1 MNSVVATSGSCG
13 FRLIPISSERLD
25 MSSRRTIASSQNG
38 QITRRRLMAKALGV
52 FLLTIFISGSLVT
65 SAAAASV
72 EEFYKGKAIQFIV
85 GGSAGGGYDTYT
97 RLIARH
103 FAQYVPGKPSTV
115 VQNMPGAA
123 MLIAANYVFNSAP
136 RDGTVIGHWSGP
148 LILQHMM
155 GNPAVQFEGRKFGW
169 LGMPTA
175 DSLVCILTDRSGIKT
190 AEEWRN
196 AKTRVKLGAIGPGT
210 SGTDDT
216 KVLAAATGFP
226 LQLIE
231 GYKGT
236 ADIRVAAETGEVDGT
251 CAFGWQSAKV
261 TWANAL
267 RAKQVHVV
275 LQTMLE
281 PHPELKDVPLAIN
294 FAKTDDGK
302 KLLRIASEL
311 YGKQRLYSAPPQVP
325 EQRVRT
331 LQKAFINT
339 LKDPQFLAEAEK
351 AKLEIDPVDG
361 PGIEKMVKGL
371 YEIEPG
377 IVNRVK
383 QLLESK

>member
-1 MNSVVATSGSCG
+1 
-13 FRLIPISSERLD
+13 
-25 MSSRRTIASSQNG
+25 
-38 QITRRRLMAKALGV
+38 MAKALGA
-52 FLLTIFISGSLVT
+52 FLLPMFISVSLVT
-65 SAAAASV
+65 AALAGSV
-72 EEFYKGKAIQFIV
+72 EEFYKGKTIQFVV

-103 FAQYVPGKPSTV
+103 FAKYVPGNPSMV

-123 MLIAANYVFNSAP
+123 MLIAANYIYNSAP

-175 DSLVCILTDRSGIKT
+175 DSLVCILSDRSEIKT
-190 AEEWRN
+190 ADQWGK

-216 KVLAAATGFP
+216 RLLAAATDFP

-236 ADIRVAAETGEVDGT
+236 ADIRIAVETGEVDGT

-267 RAKQVHVV
+267 RARQVHVV
-275 LQTMLE
+275 LQTTLE
-281 PHPELKDVPLAIN
+281 PHPELKGVPLAVDY
-294 FAKTDDGK
+294 AKTEEGK
-302 KLLRIASEL
+302 KFLRIAGDL
-311 YGKQRLYSAPPQVP
+311 YGKQRLYSLPPQVP
-325 EQRVRT
+325 EERVRV
-331 LQKAFINT
+331 LQKAFVDT
-339 LKDPQFLAEAEK
+339 LKDPQFKAEAEK
-351 AKLEIDPVDG
+351 AKLEIDPIDG
-361 PGIEKMVKGL
+361 PGVEKMVNGL
-371 YEIEPG
+371 YEIEPAV
-377 IVNRVK
+377 VNRVK
-383 QLLESK
+383 QLLAAK

>member
-1 MNSVVATSGSCG
+1 
-13 FRLIPISSERLD
+13 
-25 MSSRRTIASSQNG
+25 
-38 QITRRRLMAKALGV
+38 MAKALGV
-52 FLLTIFISGSLVT
+52 LLLPIFISASLVT
-65 SAAAASV
+65 PALAASV
-72 EEFYKGKAIQFIV
+72 EEFYKGKTIQFIV
-85 GGSAGGGYDTYT
+85 GGSAGGGYDTNT
-97 RLIARH
+97 RLIARY

-148 LILQHMM
+148 LILQQLM

-169 LGMPTA
+169 LGMPTS
-175 DSLVCILTDRSGIKT
+175 DSLICITTDRSGIKT
-190 AEEWRN
+190 AEDWRK

-216 KVLAAATGFP
+216 KLLAAATDFP
-226 LQLIE
+226 LQLVE

-236 ADIRVAAETGEVDGT
+236 ADIRIAAEQGELDGNG
-251 CAFGWQSAKV
+251 AFGWQSAKV

-267 RAKQVHVV
+267 QARQVHVV

-281 PHPELKDVPLAIN
+281 PHPELKGVPLALDY
-294 FAKTDDGK
+294 AKTEEGK
-302 KLLRIASEL
+302 KLLRIASEV
-311 YGKQRLYSAPPQVP
+311 YGKQRLYSLPPQVP

-331 LQKAFINT
+331 LQKAFIDT
-339 LKDPQFLAEAEK
+339 LKDPQLLAEAEK
-351 AKLEIDPVDG
+351 TKLEIDPVDG
-361 PGIEKMVKGL
+361 PGIEKMVNGL
-371 YEIEPG
+371 YEIEPA

-383 QLLESK
+383 QLLQSK

>member
-1 MNSVVATSGSCG
+1 
-13 FRLIPISSERLD
+13 
-25 MSSRRTIASSQNG
+25 
-38 QITRRRLMAKALGV
+38 MAKALGV
-52 FLLTIFISGSLVT
+52 FLLPIFIALSLV
-65 SAAAASV
+65 SALAASV
-72 EEFYKGKAIQFIV
+72 EEFYKGKTIQFVV

-169 LGMPTA
+169 LGMPTS

-190 AEEWRN
+190 AEEWRK
-196 AKTRVKLGAIGPGT
+196 AKTPVKLGAIGPGT

-216 KVLAAATGFP
+216 KLLAAATGFP
-226 LQLIE
+226 MQLIE

-236 ADIRVAAETGEVDGT
+236 ADIRIAAETGEVDGT

-267 RAKQVHVV
+267 KARQIHVV

-281 PHPELKDVPLAIN
+281 SHPELKDVPLAIN
-294 FAKTDDGK
+294 YAKTEESK
-302 KLLRIASEL
+302 RLLQIASEL
-311 YGKQRLYSAPPQVP
+311 YGKQRLYSLPPQVP
-325 EQRVRT
+325 EERVRI
-331 LQKAFINT
+331 LQKAFISA
-339 LKDPQFLAEAEK
+339 LKDPQLLAEAEK

-361 PGIEKMVKGL
+361 SGVEKMVNGL
-371 YEIEPG
+371 YAIEPA
-377 IVNRVK
+377 IINRVK

>member
-1 MNSVVATSGSCG
+1 
-13 FRLIPISSERLD
+13 
-25 MSSRRTIASSQNG
+25 
-38 QITRRRLMAKALGV
+38 MAKARGV
-52 FLLTIFISGSLVT
+52 FLLSIFISASLLT
-65 SAAAASV
+65 SAFAASV
-72 EEFYKGKAIQFIV
+72 EEFYKGKTIQFVV

-103 FAQYVPGKPSTV
+103 ISQYIPGKPSTV
-115 VQNMPGAA
+115 VQNMPGAG
-123 MLIAANYVFNSAP
+123 MLIAANHIFNSAP

-148 LILQHMM
+148 LILQHLM
-155 GNPAVQFEGRKFGW
+155 GNPAVHFEGRKFGW
-169 LGMPTA
+169 LGMPTS
-175 DSLVCILTDRSGIKT
+175 DSLVCITTDRSGIKT

-216 KVLAAATGFP
+216 KLLAAATGFP

-231 GYKGT
+231 GFKGT
-236 ADIRVAAETGEVDGT
+236 ADIRLAAETGELDGT

-267 RAKQVHVV
+267 RERQVHVV
-275 LQTMLE
+275 LQTMSE
-281 PHPELKDVPLAIN
+281 PHPELKGVPLAVGY
-294 FAKTDDGK
+294 AKTEEGK

-311 YGKQRLYSAPPQVP
+311 YGKQRLYSLPPQVP

-331 LQKAFINT
+331 LQKAFITT
-339 LKDPQFLAEAEK
+339 LKDPQLLAEAEK

-361 PGIEKMVKGL
+361 PGIEKMVNGL
-371 YEIEPG
+371 YEIEPA
-377 IVNRVK
+377 IMNRVK
-383 QLLESK
+383 QILEAK

>member
-1 MNSVVATSGSCG
+1 
-13 FRLIPISSERLD
+13 
-25 MSSRRTIASSQNG
+25 
-38 QITRRRLMAKALGV
+38 MAKTLGAFLPPIFFSISLLTSALG
-52 FLLTIFISGSLVT
+52 
-65 SAAAASV
+65 ASV
-72 EEFYKGKAIQFIV
+72 EEFYKGKTIQWVV

-103 FAQYVPGKPSTV
+103 FSQYVPGKPNTV

-123 MLIAANYVFNSAP
+123 MLIAANYIFNSAP
-136 RDGTVIGHWSGP
+136 RDGTAIGHWSGP

-155 GNPAVQFEGRKFGW
+155 GNRAVQFEGRKFNW
-169 LGMPTA
+169 LGMPTS
-175 DSLVCILTDRSGIKT
+175 DSLVCILSERSGIKS

-216 KVLAAATGFP
+216 KLLAVATGFP
-226 LQLIE
+226 LQLVE

-236 ADIRVAAETGEVDGT
+236 ADIRIAAETGEVDGT

-261 TWANAL
+261 TWVNAL
-267 RAKQVHVV
+267 RTKQVHVV

-281 PHPELKDVPLAIN
+281 SHPELKGVPLAVEY
-294 FAKTDDGK
+294 AKTEEGK
-302 KLLRIASEL
+302 KLLQIGSNL
-311 YGKQRLYSAPPQVP
+311 YGKQRLYSLPPQVP
-325 EQRVRT
+325 EQRVRA
-331 LQKAFINT
+331 LQKAFIDT
-339 LKDPQFLAEAEK
+339 LKDSQLLAEAEK
-351 AKLEIDPVDG
+351 SKLEIDPIDG

-371 YEIEPG
+371 YEMDPA

-383 QLLESK
+383 QILEAK

>member
-1 MNSVVATSGSCG
+1 
-13 FRLIPISSERLD
+13 
-25 MSSRRTIASSQNG
+25 
-38 QITRRRLMAKALGV
+38 MAKARGV
-52 FLLTIFISGSLVT
+52 FLLSIFISASLVT
-65 SAAAASV
+65 SAFAASV
-72 EEFYKGKAIQFIV
+72 EEFYKGKTIQFVV

-103 FAQYVPGKPSTV
+103 ISQYIPGKPSTV
-115 VQNMPGAA
+115 VQNMPGAG
-123 MLIAANYVFNSAP
+123 MLIAANHIFNSAP

-148 LILQHMM
+148 LILQHLM

-169 LGMPTA
+169 LGMPTS
-175 DSLVCILTDRSGIKT
+175 DSLVCITTDRSGIKT
-190 AEEWRN
+190 AEDWRN

-216 KVLAAATGFP
+216 KLLAAATGFP

-231 GYKGT
+231 GFKGT
-236 ADIRVAAETGEVDGT
+236 ADIRIAAETGELDGT

-267 RAKQVHVV
+267 RERQVHVV
-275 LQTMLE
+275 LQTMAE
-281 PHPELKDVPLAIN
+281 PHPELKGVPLAVGY
-294 FAKTDDGK
+294 AKTEEGK
-302 KLLRIASEL
+302 KLLRIASDL
-311 YGKQRLYSAPPQVP
+311 YGKQRLYSLPPQVP

-339 LKDPQFLAEAEK
+339 LKDSQLLAEAEK

-361 PGIEKMVKGL
+361 PGIEKMVNGL
-371 YEIEPG
+371 YEIEPA
-377 IVNRVK
+377 IMNRIK
-383 QLLESK
+383 QILEAK

>member
-1 MNSVVATSGSCG
+1 MV
-13 FRLIPISSERLD
+13 
-25 MSSRRTIASSQNG
+25 
-38 QITRRRLMAKALGV
+38 KALIAILLSV
-52 FLLTIFISGSLVT
+52 FIPVSLVASGLT
-65 SAAAASV
+65 ASV
-72 EEFYKGKAIQFIV
+72 EEFYRDKTIQFIV

-103 FAQYVPGKPSTV
+103 FTQYVPGKPNTV
-115 VQNMPGAA
+115 VQNMPGAG
-123 MLIAANYVFNSAP
+123 MLIAANHVYNSAA

-169 LGMPTA
+169 LGMPTSDA
-175 DSLVCILTDRSGIKT
+175 LVCITTERSGIGT
-190 AEEWRN
+190 AEDWRK
-196 AKTRVKLGAIGPGT
+196 AKAPVKLGAIGPGT

-216 KVLAAATGFP
+216 KLLAAATDFP

-267 RAKQVHVV
+267 RAKQVRVV

-281 PHPELKDVPLAIN
+281 SHPELKGIPLAIDY
-294 FAKTDDGK
+294 AKTDESK
-302 KLLRIASEL
+302 KLLRIASEI
-311 YGKQRLYSAPPQVP
+311 YGKQRLYSLPPQVP
-325 EQRVRT
+325 EPRVRA
-331 LQKAFINT
+331 LQKAFIDT
-339 LKDPQFLAEAEK
+339 LRDPRFLAEAQK
-351 AKLEIDPVDG
+351 AKLEIDPIDG
-361 PGIEKMVKGL
+361 PGIEKMVNGL
-371 YEIEPG
+371 YEIEPAV
-377 IVNRVK
+377 VNRVK
-383 QLLESK
+383 QILQSK

>member
-1 MNSVVATSGSCG
+1 
-13 FRLIPISSERLD
+13 
-25 MSSRRTIASSQNG
+25 
-38 QITRRRLMAKALGV
+38 MAKAFSIL
-52 FLLTIFISGSLVT
+52 LLTVFIMSASLT
-65 SAAAASV
+65 SSAVAASV
-72 EEFYKGKAIQFIV
+72 EEFYKGKTIQFIV

-103 FAQYVPGKPSTV
+103 FAQYIPGKPATV
-115 VQNMPGAA
+115 VQNMPGAG
-123 MLIAANYVFNSAP
+123 MLIAANYIFNSAP

-148 LILQHMM
+148 LILQHMI
-155 GNPAVQFEGRKFGW
+155 GNSAVQFEGRKFGW

-175 DSLVCILTDRSGIKT
+175 DSLVCIMTERSGINT
-190 AEEWRN
+190 VEDWRK

-216 KVLAAATGFP
+216 KLLAAATDLP

-251 CAFGWQSAKV
+251 CSFGWQSAKV

-267 RAKQVHVV
+267 RARQVHVV

-281 PHPELKDVPLAIN
+281 SHPELKGIPLAVDY
-294 FAKTDDGK
+294 AKTEEGK

-311 YGKQRLYSAPPQVP
+311 YGKQRLYSLPPQVP
-325 EQRVRT
+325 EERVRI
-331 LQKAFINT
+331 LQKAFIDT
-339 LKDPQFLAEAEK
+339 LKDPQFIAEAEK
-351 AKLEIDPVDG
+351 AKLEIDPIDG
-361 PGIEKMVKGL
+361 PGIEKMVHGL
-371 YEIEPG
+371 YGMEPA

-383 QLLESK
+383 QLLASK

>member
-1 MNSVVATSGSCG
+1 
-13 FRLIPISSERLD
+13 
-25 MSSRRTIASSQNG
+25 
-38 QITRRRLMAKALGV
+38 MARALGV
-52 FLLTIFISGSLVT
+52 FLLPILISVSVV
-65 SAAAASV
+65 SAPAASV
-72 EEFYKGKAIQFIV
+72 EEFYKGKTIQFIV

-123 MLIAANYVFNSAP
+123 MLISANYVFNSAP

-175 DSLVCILTDRSGIKT
+175 DSLVCILTERSGIRT
-190 AEEWRN
+190 AEEWRK
-196 AKTRVKLGAIGPGT
+196 AKTRIKLGAIGPGT

-216 KVLAAATGFP
+216 KILAAATGFP

-251 CAFGWQSAKV
+251 CSFGWQSAKV

-267 RAKQVHVV
+267 KAKQVHVV
-275 LQTMLE
+275 LQTMME
-281 PHPELKDVPLAIN
+281 SHPELKGVPLAVDYAN
-294 FAKTDDGK
+294 TDEGK

-311 YGKQRLYSAPPQVP
+311 YGKQRLYSLPPQVP

-331 LQKAFINT
+331 LQKAFIAT

-351 AKLEIDPVDG
+351 AKLEIDPIDG
-361 PGIEKMVKGL
+361 PGIEKMVNGL
-371 YEIEPG
+371 YEIEPA

-383 QLLESK
+383 QILEAK

>member
-1 MNSVVATSGSCG
+1 LLPIFLSV
-13 FRLIPISSERLD
+13 
-25 MSSRRTIASSQNG
+25 
-38 QITRRRLMAKALGV
+38 
-52 FLLTIFISGSLVT
+52 SLVT
-65 SAAAASV
+65 AALAASV
-72 EEFYKGKAIQFIV
+72 EEFYKGKTIHFVV

-123 MLIAANYVFNSAP
+123 MLISANYIFNSAP
-136 RDGTVIGHWSGP
+136 RDGTSIGHWSGP
-148 LILQHMM
+148 LILQQLM
-155 GNPAVQFEGRKFGW
+155 GNPAVKFEGRKFNW
-169 LGMPTA
+169 VGMPTP
-175 DSLVCILTDRSGIKT
+175 DSLVCILTERSGIKT
-190 AEEWRN
+190 AEDWRK

-216 KVLAAATGFP
+216 KLLAAATGFP

-236 ADIRVAAETGEVDGT
+236 ADIRAAAEQGEVDGT

-267 RAKQVHVV
+267 RTRQVHVV

-281 PHPELKDVPLAIN
+281 PHPELKGVPLAVDY
-294 FAKTDDGK
+294 AKTEEGK

-311 YGKQRLYSAPPQVP
+311 YGKQRLYSLPPQVP
-325 EQRVRT
+325 EQRVRA
-331 LQKAFINT
+331 LQKAFTDT
-339 LKDPQFLAEAEK
+339 LKDPQLLAEAGK

-361 PGIEKMVKGL
+361 PGIEKMVNGL
-371 YEIEPG
+371 YELEPA
-377 IVNRVK
+377 VLNRVK

>member
-1 MNSVVATSGSCG
+1 
-13 FRLIPISSERLD
+13 
-25 MSSRRTIASSQNG
+25 
-38 QITRRRLMAKALGV
+38 MAKAFGF
-52 FLLTIFISGSLVT
+52 FLLPVFIAVSLMP
-65 SAAAASV
+65 AFAASL
-72 EEFYKGKAIQFIV
+72 EEFYKGKTIQFVV

-103 FAQYVPGKPSTV
+103 FSQFVPGKPSTA

-123 MLIAANYVFNSAP
+123 MLISANYIFNSAP
-136 RDGTVIGHWSGP
+136 RDGTYIGHWSGP

-175 DSLVCILTDRSGIKT
+175 DSLVCILTERSGIRT
-190 AEEWRN
+190 AEEWSR

-216 KVLAAATGFP
+216 KLLAAATGFP

-236 ADIRVAAETGEVDGT
+236 ADIRIAAETGEVDGT
-251 CAFGWQSAKV
+251 CSFGWQSAKV

-267 RAKQVHVV
+267 RARQVHVV

-281 PHPELKDVPLAIN
+281 PHPELKSVPLAVDY
-294 FAKTDDGK
+294 AKNEEGK
-302 KLLRIASEL
+302 KLLQIASDL
-311 YGKQRLYSAPPQVP
+311 YGKQRLYSLPPQVP
-325 EQRVRT
+325 EARLRM
-331 LQKAFINT
+331 LQKAFIST

-351 AKLEIDPVDG
+351 AKLEIDPIDG
-361 PGIEKMVKGL
+361 PAVEKMVAGL
-371 YEIEPG
+371 YEIDPAV
-377 IVNRVK
+377 IKRVK
-383 QLLESK
+383 QILESK

>member
-1 MNSVVATSGSCG
+1 
-13 FRLIPISSERLD
+13 
-25 MSSRRTIASSQNG
+25 
-38 QITRRRLMAKALGV
+38 MAKALGV
-52 FLLTIFISGSLVT
+52 FLFPIFISASLVT
-65 SAAAASV
+65 AALAASV
-72 EEFYKGKAIQFIV
+72 EEFYKGKTIQFVV

-123 MLIAANYVFNSAP
+123 MLIAANYTFNSAP

-169 LGMPTA
+169 LGMPTS
-175 DSLVCILTDRSGIKT
+175 DSLVCITTDRSGIRT
-190 AEEWRN
+190 AEDWRK

-216 KVLAAATGFP
+216 KLLAAATGFP
-226 LQLIE
+226 MQLIE

-267 RAKQVHVV
+267 RAGQVHVV

-281 PHPELKDVPLAIN
+281 PHPELKGVPLAVEYAN
-294 FAKTDDGK
+294 TEEGK

-311 YGKQRLYSAPPQVP
+311 YGKQRLYSLPPQVP

-331 LQKAFINT
+331 LQKAFIDT

-361 PGIEKMVKGL
+361 PGIEKMVNGL
-371 YEIEPG
+371 YEIEPA
-377 IVNRVK
+377 ILNQVK
-383 QLLESK
+383 QLLQSK